1 MINAKAQRGRGG
13 REGNAETQR
22 RGGRREGLTQ
32 RCGGAKAR
40 RKSGG
45 SEAVYD
51 AVDSAAQE
59 SLPEINHESQFLPA
73 QSQIGQGLGKI
84 DGVEILDGLAFNDHE
99 IFDQKVQPVGVSQRI
114 PLVEKREL
122 LLPLHPKAAVLDFPR
137 EALLVNRFKKAGASH
152 RFVDFESRIDDDRA
166 DFVFRHL

>member
-1 MINAKAQRGRGG
+1 MVTQRRGGEEEEEKVTQRRKDAEGEEGVTQKRGGKRGLTQRRKDAEGEEMINAKAQRGRGG

-73 QSQIGQGLGKI
+73 Q
-84 DGVEILDGLAFNDHE
+84 
-99 IFDQKVQPVGVSQRI
+99 
-114 PLVEKREL
+114 
-122 LLPLHPKAAVLDFPR
+122 
-137 EALLVNRFKKAGASH
+137 
-152 RFVDFESRIDDDRA
+152 
-166 DFVFRHL
+166 